1 MIRIILCL
9 VVFWNVENYFDPF
22 DDPLTNDND
31 FTPQG
36 YYSWTWKRFLKKRN
50 DLAKVLIACGQ
61 HDSGNG
67 SGSANNSGNGSA
79 NSTWEAPCIIGLCE
93 VENFFVLHQLVT
105 DSPLAPLGYGI
116 VHRDSPDPRG
126 IDVAL
131 LYRKTDFNLLEKRFY
146 TLSHEDGTPVA
157 TREILYVKGIYANRD
172 TLHFFVNH
180 WPSKLGGAAAQA
192 LRLHASRV
200 LLQAVDSILTDTP
213 GAGIVVMGDFND
225 SPRSRAVRYLEQG
238 SLTNVSAGDT
248 YKFQGAWGCIDQFL
262 VSSSVQDALSYVK
275 VNRIPFLLEPDATY
289 MGLKPRRTY
298 LGPAYKGGISDHLPI
313 SLKIINF
320 TGYVRPPGKHPSHE
334 AILCY

>member
-1 MIRIILCL
+1 
-9 VVFWNVENYFDPF
+9 
-22 DDPLTNDND
+22 
-31 FTPQG
+31 
-36 YYSWTWKRFLKKRN
+36 
-50 DLAKVLIACGQ
+50 
-61 HDSGNG
+61 
-67 SGSANNSGNGSA
+67 
-79 NSTWEAPCIIGLCE
+79 
-93 VENFFVLHQLVT
+93 
-105 DSPLAPLGYGI
+105 
-116 VHRDSPDPRG
+116 
-126 IDVAL
+126 
-131 LYRKTDFNLLEKRFY
+131 
-146 TLSHEDGTPVA
+146 
-157 TREILYVKGIYANRD
+157 
-172 TLHFFVNH
+172 
-180 WPSKLGGAAAQA
+180 
-192 LRLHASRV
+192 
-200 LLQAVDSILTDTP
+200 
-213 GAGIVVMGDFND
+213 MGDFND

>member
-1 MIRIILCL
+1 MVQKGKLSACAFPEDTQLNKVDFPTLGSPTIPHLSAMNQFLLFQSHKTKNFFTNCPFFSNQVCLFGTMIRIILCL

-116 VHRDSPDPRG
+116 VHRDYKDTRG
-126 IDVAL
+126 IEVAQL
-131 LYRKTDFNLLEKRFY
+131 NRKTDFNLLEKRF
-146 TLSHEDGTPVA
+146 
-157 TREILYVKGIYANRD
+157 
-172 TLHFFVNH
+172 
-180 WPSKLGGAAAQA
+180 
-192 LRLHASRV
+192 
-200 LLQAVDSILTDTP
+200 
-213 GAGIVVMGDFND
+213 
-225 SPRSRAVRYLEQG
+225 
-238 SLTNVSAGDT
+238 
-248 YKFQGAWGCIDQFL
+248 
-262 VSSSVQDALSYVK
+262 
-275 VNRIPFLLEPDATY
+275 
-289 MGLKPRRTY
+289 
-298 LGPAYKGGISDHLPI
+298 
-313 SLKIINF
+313 
-320 TGYVRPPGKHPSHE
+320 
-334 AILCY
+334 